1 MYKRRKNNLKLGN
14 KSLLGAVLLGVLLV
28 MGLAFPVTSAYAIG
42 GERAA
47 ILMPF
52 ENGGKTWLAGD
63 EPGQHHVFW
72 NAWSAD
78 LHSTPGTAVKPRV
91 QTADGTVTMSVAAIS
106 ETCAAPNS
114 AGKNVR
120 VNVSVDGIYAG
131 QVLYGHLDNV
141 QVSVGNSV
149 TTSTTL
155 GYLKLWN
162 QSSCWQDTLADG
174 MVHTHIEVA
183 KGCYRNLNPWT
194 NYSASTAFG
203 LLSSD
208 YTVSHSGS
216 CDENDVNQVLG
227 GGTRPQE
234 TTTIPWYF
242 SVLEGDLGSVSGH
255 NANTGLQPAA
265 LTFNNQM
272 YVFSYDQTNGNL
284 RQGRTAPSW
293 QFTTLDGD
301 PGSLSGHNADV
312 GRTPAATVYNNS
324 LQLFYYSATSGNL
337 RHAWS
342 SNGTNWSFE
351 NLDGDAGSVGHHNAD
366 TGKTPAATVHSDGT
380 MQVLYYDQT
389 NKNLRHAWTG
399 SGQGWQFETL
409 DGDAG
414 SISGYSADVGL
425 DPAIVSYGGQLH
437 AFYYD
442 ETNKNLRHAR
452 TTASGWQ
459 FENLDGDAGSI
470 CGLNAYVGT
479 NPTVTIHDGFMHVFY
494 YDVTNGN
501 LRHAWSSTTQG
512 WSCETLD
519 GDAGSALGN
528 VGNFGAMTTAASI
541 GGSLQVFAYDSQWG
555 GLRHYWSDAT
565 NGWQVE
571 NFDGYG
577 GGPAGRVNHQVGH
590 DPALINHGGVPKVFY
605 YDHTQGNLRH
615 AVAQ

>member
-1 MYKRRKNNLKLGN
+1 MKTMFKTGI
-14 KSLLGAVLLGVLLV
+14 ATTV
-28 MGLAFPVTSAYAIG
+28 MAMLVTSIGLYSTIAQAATTLCYDAVNSYSCVSSTGYSGQPTWGYTVDSNGHNCTNYAAYRLAQNG
-42 GERAA
+42 AA
-47 ILMPF
+47 YPGFIADATHWDTSAQSKGYAVNQTPTVGSIAQWNTYNGNSDGHVGYV
-52 ENGGKTWLAGD
+52 EN
-63 EPGQHHVFW
+63 V
-72 NAWSAD
+72 
-78 LHSTPGTAVKPRV
+78 TANSIEV
-91 QTADGTVTMSVAAIS
+91 TADAWGGSTSR
-106 ETCAAPNS
+106 
-114 AGKNVR
+114 R
-120 VNVSVDGIYAG
+120 VYYAG
-131 QVLYGHLDNV
+131 QSDWPSNFVHIYD
-141 QVSVGNSV
+141 
-149 TTSTTL
+149 
-155 GYLKLWN
+155 
-162 QSSCWQDTLADG
+162 QS
-174 MVHTHIEVA
+174 
-183 KGCYRNLNPWT
+183 
-194 NYSASTAFG
+194 
-203 LLSSD
+203 
-208 YTVSHSGS
+208 
-216 CDENDVNQVLG
+216 
-227 GGTRPQE
+227 RPQE
-234 TTTIPWYF
+234 TSNIPWSF
-242 SVLEGDLGSVSGH
+242 TVLDGDSGSVSGH

-312 GRTPAATVYNNS
+312 GRTPAATVYSNS

-342 SNGTNWSFE
+342 GNGTNWSFE